1 MIFYQ
6 NVAEVLFL
14 AFILLVIGGSFIV
27 LRTKILMH
35 TVLGL
40 AVTLLG
46 VAGIYF
52 YLGSMFLA
60 LMQIL
65 IYVGAICIVLV
76 FGIMVGYTPTEVAVK
91 NIREKRNVFLAVSA
105 AGAAF
110 FLLIAGVLK
119 TEWTSAATVGRY
131 FSAAHVGRSFLYEY
145 CLAFEL
151 ISVILLVA
159 IVGAI
164 ILARGTDKDG
174 AAGEH
179 DDATLKQGSQ
189 REGTPIGETEGERVS
204 S

>member
-6 NVAEVLFL
+6 NIAEVLFF
-14 AFILLVIGGSFIV
+14 AFILLTVTGSFIV
-27 LRTKILMH
+27 IRTRMLMH

-52 YLGSMFLA
+52 YLGSMLLA
-60 LMQIL
+60 MMQIL

-76 FGIMVGYTPTEVAVK
+76 FGIMVGHTPTEVAEK
-91 NIREKRNVFLAVSA
+91 HIKEKRNVLLAVSA

-110 FLLIAGVLK
+110 FLLLAGVLH
-119 TEWTSAATVGRY
+119 TDWVPAVAADRDFSVANVGQ
-131 FSAAHVGRSFLYEY
+131 SFLYQY

-151 ISVILLVA
+151 ISVVLLIA

-164 ILARGTDKDG
+164 ILARGDRANIDTDEFLPTMHSQPG
-174 AAGEH
+174 
-179 DDATLKQGSQ
+179 Q
-189 REGTPIGETEGERVS
+189 REISSAREKEGERS

>member
-14 AFILLVIGGSFIV
+14 AFVLLVIGGSFIV

-76 FGIMVGYTPTEVAVK
+76 FGIMVGYTPTEVAEK
-91 NIREKRNVFLAVSA
+91 NIKEKRNVFLAVSA

-119 TEWTSAATVGRY
+119 TEWTSAATAGRD
-131 FSAAHVGRSFLYEY
+131 FSAGHVGQSFLYEY

-164 ILARGTDKDG
+164 ILARGTDKDDDTS
-174 AAGEH
+174 EH
-179 DDATLKQGSQ
+179 DRTALRQGGRGQ
-189 REGTPIGETEGERVS
+189 DIPVRETEGERV
-204 S
+204 

>member
-6 NVAEVLFL
+6 NVAEILF
-14 AFILLVIGGSFIV
+14 FVFVFLVVGGSFIV
-27 LRTKILMH
+27 IRTKILMH
-35 TVLGL
+35 TILGL

-76 FGIMVGYTPTEVAVK
+76 FGIMVGYTPTEVAEK
-91 NIREKRNVFLAVSA
+91 TIKEKRNLYLAVAA

-110 FLLIAGVLK
+110 FLLAAGVLRTK
-119 TEWTSAATVGRY
+119 WTSAAAAGRD
-131 FSAAHVGRSFLYEY
+131 FSAAHLGKTFLYEY

-151 ISVILLVA
+151 ISVILLIA

-164 ILARGTDKDG
+164 ILARGTEGDDDSNG
-174 AAGEH
+174 YLVTTLRQPGQGE
-179 DDATLKQGSQ
+179 SISI
-189 REGTPIGETEGERVS
+189 REQEGERIS
-204 S
+204 

>member
-14 AFILLVIGGSFIV
+14 AFIVLVIGGSFIV
-27 LRTKILMH
+27 LRTKVLMH

-91 NIREKRNVFLAVSA
+91 NIREKRNVLLAVSA

-119 TEWTSAATVGRY
+119 TEWTSAAAAGRD
-131 FSAAHVGRSFLYEY
+131 FSAAHVGKSFLYEY

-151 ISVILLVA
+151 ISVVLLVA

-164 ILARGTDKDG
+164 ILARGTDKDNG
-174 AAGEH
+174 MDEQANG
-179 DDATLKQGSQ
+179 TLRQRSQ
-189 REGTPIGETEGERVS
+189 KKGIPIRETEGERVS

>member
-6 NVAEVLFL
+6 NVAEILF
-14 AFILLVIGGSFIV
+14 FVFVFLVVGGSFIV
-27 LRTKILMH
+27 IRTKILMH
-35 TVLGL
+35 TILGL

-76 FGIMVGYTPTEVAVK
+76 FGIMVGYTPTEVAEK
-91 NIREKRNVFLAVSA
+91 TIKEKRNLYLAVAA

-110 FLLIAGVLK
+110 FLIAAGVLRTK
-119 TEWTSAATVGRY
+119 WTSAAAAGRD
-131 FSAAHVGRSFLYEY
+131 FSAAHLGKTFLYEY

-151 ISVILLVA
+151 ISVILLIA

-164 ILARGTDKDG
+164 ILARGTEGDDG
-174 AAGEH
+174 SNGYLVTTLRQPGQGE
-179 DDATLKQGSQ
+179 SISI
-189 REGTPIGETEGERVS
+189 REQEGERIS
-204 S
+204 

>member
-14 AFILLVIGGSFIV
+14 AFIFLVIGGSFIV
-27 LRTKILMH
+27 LRTKVLMH

-65 IYVGAICIVLV
+65 IYVGAICIVLI
-76 FGIMVGYTPTEVAVK
+76 FGIMVGYTPTEMAEK
-91 NIREKRNVFLAVSA
+91 NIRGKRNVLLAVSA

-119 TEWTSAATVGRY
+119 TEWTSAATAGRD
-131 FSAAHVGRSFLYEY
+131 FSAGHVGKSFLYEY

-164 ILARGTDKDG
+164 ILARGADEDNGTN
-174 AAGEH
+174 EH
-179 DDATLKQGSQ
+179 SITPLRQSVQK
-189 REGTPIGETEGERVS
+189 EGISIRGTEGERVS